1 MQYAQYVV
9 FVLCAVYN
17 DWDLTLTVTWTI
29 ITCVCTVT
37 CYRWLCQSVLICVC
51 HICIYLSVDLC
62 KKFQSLR
69 HKMGKKIQ
77 NALFE
82 ALEKRAIMELI
93 AMFENLNIIGNDERD
108 TPNASMEHMHMSR
121 DQTSRFH
128 HTILPTVAGSFFI
141 SRAVFKY
148 IKLPPYFLAFH
159 GQNNAFSRAVF
170 RFLRLPP

>member
-1 MQYAQYVV
+1 M
-9 FVLCAVYN
+9 
-17 DWDLTLTVTWTI
+17 
-29 ITCVCTVT
+29 
-37 CYRWLCQSVLICVC
+37 
-51 HICIYLSVDLC
+51 DLC

-121 DQTSRFH
+121 EGTHRISKTRSQT
-128 HTILPTVAGSFFI
+128 LLGE
-141 SRAVFKY
+141 
-148 IKLPPYFLAFH
+148 LYF
-159 GQNNAFSRAVF
+159 Q
-170 RFLRLPP
+170 